1 MVRGLPPA
9 AYYGDGML
17 DRTRTR
23 LTVVAAV
30 TVLAALAFWWLFRW
44 QHLFDLK
51 IYIAAEKWWLGGRD
65 LYDFAQ
71 PDELQGK
78 LAFTYPPFAALL
90 LAPLGWLPASAGY
103 VLMTVGT
110 LVAIGLTT
118 WWLTAEP
125 SWRALRGSRRSGSG
139 SRWSRARSPR
149 AGAAVPARLY
159 AFGIALPLVLLI
171 EPTRATLSFGQINM
185 LLVAL
190 IMADLLVGLPQA
202 RKWAGIGIGLAAA
215 IKLTPALFIV
225 YLFLSRRTRAA
236 LTATATAAGATLL
249 AALIAPNATR
259 DYWLSAL
266 WDTSRVG
273 RTDYTAN
280 QSINGMLSRLFS
292 PEKPPTSLWIGLAL
306 AFAVVG
312 LWRAT
317 LAARAGDEITGL
329 AITGLT
335 AGLISPITWVHH
347 LYWFVPAIA
356 ALVLAALQAPNPRR
370 TRLIGSAAAA
380 YAICVA
386 GVDTLRDWGIE
397 QRPTPSLTEFLLR
410 NAFVLLAAALV
421 LFLPVPREARPA
433 PEPEEPETVF
443 EVRPSA

>member
-1 MVRGLPPA
+1 
-9 AYYGDGML
+9 ML
-17 DRTRTR
+17 DRARTR
-23 LTVVAAV
+23 LAVVAVV
-30 TVLAALAFWWLFRW
+30 TVLAAIAFWWLFRW

-51 IYIAAEKWWLGGRD
+51 IYIAAEKWWLSGHD

-78 LAFTYPPFAALL
+78 LSFTYPPFAALL
-90 LAPLGWLPASAGY
+90 FVPLGLLPAPAGY
-103 VLMTVGT
+103 VLLTLGT
-110 LVAIGLTT
+110 LACVALTT
-118 WWLTAEP
+118 WWLTAAFP
-125 SWRALRGSRRSGSG
+125 
-139 SRWSRARSPR
+139 SRW
-149 AGAAVPARLY
+149 Y
-159 AFGIALPLVLLI
+159 AYGLALPLILLI
-171 EPTRATLSFGQINM
+171 EPIRATLSFGQINM

-190 IMADLLVGLPQA
+190 ILADLLVALPQG
-202 RKWAGIGIGLAAA
+202 RKWAGVGIGLAAA

-225 YLFLSRRTRAA
+225 YLLLSRRTRAA
-236 LTATATAAGATLL
+236 LTATATAAGATLV

-292 PEKPPTSLWIGLAL
+292 PEKPPTSLWVGLAV
-306 AFAVVG
+306 AFAVIG

-317 LAARAGDEITGL
+317 VAARAGDEITGL
-329 AITGLT
+329 ALTGLT

-356 ALVLAALQAPNPRR
+356 ALVLAALSASRPRR
-370 TRLIGSAAAA
+370 EWLILSAAMA
-380 YAICVA
+380 YAICVV
-386 GVDTLRDWGIE
+386 GVDTLSDWGVE

-421 LFLPVPREARPA
+421 LFLPVPHAPREV
-433 PEPEEPETVF
+433 EPDEPGAPETVF
-443 EVRPSA
+443 EIRPSA